1 MHVSNIL
8 TFFKSQYVLYVG
20 VLKSL
25 IIASVFFFLI
35 SEHQINSDEVQVK
48 TIEETS
54 HDTPASLVVQC
65 LRSAVLNIASIPRN
79 QIQSLPIQF
88 QEQLA
93 PESFIEVTFNL
104 WPRYV
109 RGERIILAVKN
120 DMIISEVLLLLR
132 QKLKL
137 ASHLRVCLFR
147 NCLPAEDDD
156 ILETKGVVYD
166 CVFSTWRRVP
176 TSETV
181 ESKQVFPT
189 ASNKDVSIL
198 LGSLIRFLS
207 RP

>member
-1 MHVSNIL
+1 MYVSNIL
-8 TFFKSQYVLYVG
+8 TFFKSRDVLYVG

-25 IIASVFFFLI
+25 IIASVFFL
-35 SEHQINSDEVQVK
+35 SREHQINSDEVQVK
-48 TIEETS
+48 TIEETT
-54 HDTPASLVVQC
+54 HDTPASLVAQC

-104 WPRYV
+104 WPRHV

-137 ASHLRVCLFR
+137 ASHLRVCFFR

-166 CVFSTWRRVP
+166 CVFSTGHRVP

-181 ESKQVFPT
+181 ESMQIFPT

-198 LGSLIRFLS
+198 GSLIRFL
-207 RP
+207 

>member
-1 MHVSNIL
+1 M
-8 TFFKSQYVLYVG
+8 Q
-20 VLKSL
+20 
-25 IIASVFFFLI
+25 AFFFLS

-48 TIEETS
+48 TIEETT

-65 LRSAVLNIASIPRN
+65 LRSAVLNIASISGN

-104 WPRYV
+104 WPRHV

-137 ASHLRVCLFR
+137 ASHLRVYLFR

-156 ILETKGVVYD
+156 ILETEGVVYD
-166 CVFSTWRRVP
+166 CVFSTWHRVP

>member
-1 MHVSNIL
+1 MC
-8 TFFKSQYVLYVG
+8 
-20 VLKSL
+20 
-25 IIASVFFFLI
+25 FFLS

-48 TIEETS
+48 TIEETT

-65 LRSAVLNIASIPRN
+65 LRSAVLNIASLPGN

-104 WPRYV
+104 WPRHV

-132 QKLKL
+132 RKLKL

-156 ILETKGVVYD
+156 ILETEGVVYD
-166 CVFSTWRRVP
+166 CVFSTWHRVP